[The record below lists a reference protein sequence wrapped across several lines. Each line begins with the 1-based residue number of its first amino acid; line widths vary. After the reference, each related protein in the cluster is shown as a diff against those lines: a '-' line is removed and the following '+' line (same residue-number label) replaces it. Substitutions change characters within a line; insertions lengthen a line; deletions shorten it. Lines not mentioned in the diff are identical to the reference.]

1 MRGKIENK
9 KLFFTEYT
17 EKELSTVKKLLYWRG
32 SEYHEDET
40 LLFEDEET
48 NQFFTF
54 WGLHSIIAQQVNLEV
69 SGLSVD
75 VSYDHYKVPD
85 DYLPGLN
92 LYDFQLAAIQK
103 GLKLKTGIIEIPT
116 GGGKTECILAILKA
130 LFEQNKIRKAL
141 IIVPT
146 VGLVKQFYKRSLLRG
161 FPMGMIGRV
170 YGGLR
175 ELNCP
180 ITVGVVNSLNQGY
193 HESEEV
199 KKLVEEVDIVI
210 EDECQHSKARTHMEL
225 ILGAKN
231 TSYSLFFSGTPF
243 RSEDILDDAG
253 DSLTYGLSGGTI
265 FSIPLQYLVARGIV
279 AEPIV
284 YFKSLPGIMSKFPG
298 KYHRIYRS
306 GIVESTARNQSIV
319 DFERKFR
326 EIGFPTLILT
336 KLKDHSQ
343 EILRRTENPRAIYI
357 SGGANA
363 TLFSGEEFT
372 VDYDVF
378 AEEFEMGNYDTLIAT
393 PVFDEGMDLPSVQAF
408 INAAGERSYIK
419 QCQRLGRAI
428 RKKFDGINRV
438 YIVDFVDR
446 SHVWLY
452 AQYKKRLKIYENLGL
467 KIIYDELHFN
477 RLLHDH
483 SEARK
488 NK

>member
-1 MRGKIENK
+1 MMKARVEGK
-9 KLFFTEYT
+9 KLFFWEYT
-17 EKELSTVKKLLYWRG
+17 EKELEKVQKLLSWSG
-32 SEYHEDET
+32 NEYVDPET
-40 LLFEDEET
+40 LLLRTDEG
-48 NQFFTF
+48 QPYTF

-69 SGLSVD
+69 SGLSSD
-75 VSYDHYKVPD
+75 ISYAPYKVPD
-85 DYLPGLN
+85 DYLPGIS
-92 LYDFQLAAIQK
+92 LYDFQHAAIQK
-103 GLKLKTGIIEIPT
+103 GLKFKTGIIEIPT

-130 LFEQNKIRKAL
+130 LFDQGKIHKAV
-141 IIVPT
+141 IVVPSI
-146 VGLVKQFYKRSLLRG
+146 GLVKQFYRRSLLRG
-161 FPMGMIGRV
+161 FPLGMVGRV
-170 YGGLR
+170 HGGLR
-175 ELNCP
+175 ELDCP

-193 HESEEV
+193 HESAKVKELIEEADV
-199 KKLVEEVDIVI
+199 VI

-231 TSYSLFFSGTPF
+231 ASYSLFFSGTPF

-265 FSIPLQYLVARGIV
+265 FSIPLQYLVSRGIV

-306 GIVESTARNQSIV
+306 GVAEGAVRNQSIA

-467 KIIYDELHFN
+467 RITYDELYFN
-477 RLLHDH
+477 RMLHDH
-483 SEARK
+483 IEARK
-488 NK
+488 TT